1 MNLFNVLLL
10 QAPAGAPPA
19 GGNAGYINILLLVA
33 LVAIFYFMMI
43 RPQQKRQKDIQKARE
58 AMKVGDKV
66 ITSGGIHGKIKDL
79 GETSMLIE
87 ISEGVRVRIEKNSVF
102 ASSEDVQ
109 QQTK

>member
-1 MNLFNVLLL
+1 M
-10 QAPAGAPPA
+10 
-19 GGNAGYINILLLVA
+19 NILLLVA

-66 ITSGGIHGKIKDL
+66 ITSGGIHGRIKEV

-87 ISEGVRVRIEKNSVF
+87 VSEGVRIRIEKNSVF